1 MPAPPG
7 AQSYKAFTV
16 QLSEDTW
23 PSCTI
28 FIRFFRLA
36 AHVHLYQ
43 IGRRLHLIADAHQY
57 NFGSINGPFL
67 LTTNKTE
74 TSQIKLEQYL
84 VLLLR
89 LMQAFW
95 CQRVVEMALHYTSNI
110 PFNFS
115 MSQN

>member
-1 MPAPPG
+1 MPNLIRLS
-7 AQSYKAFTV
+7 QCSYPKTLGLPALFS
-16 QLSEDTW
+16 LG
-23 PSCTI
+23 
-28 FIRFFRLA
+28 FFRLA
-36 AHVHLYQ
+36 AHVYLYQ
-43 IGRRLHLIADAHQY
+43 IGRRLHLIADAYQY
-57 NFGSINGPFL
+57 DFGSINGPFL
-67 LTTNKTE
+67 LTTNKTV